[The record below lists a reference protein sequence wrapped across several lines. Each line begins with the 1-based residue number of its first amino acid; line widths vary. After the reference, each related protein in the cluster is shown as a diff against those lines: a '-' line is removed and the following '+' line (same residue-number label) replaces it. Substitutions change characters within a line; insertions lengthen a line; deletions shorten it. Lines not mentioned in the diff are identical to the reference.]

1 MPVNSLWRKF
11 LDKLKL
17 FFSFLLIC
25 FFFFIILYL
34 LNNLF
39 SIKKIEIVSD
49 KKDFIGIQELKKS
62 NLIFIS
68 EKEIKELIFKKNPS
82 ADKVGIEK
90 KYPATLVLKIN
101 IEKPVVNLVTS
112 QGYFYLSSQG
122 EILSKSKTSD
132 NKIPI
137 INYYQKLNFQSYQ
150 SGDFLTFKDIK
161 STLYLI
167 KEVSDLNIN
176 IDNVDINGVNMIL
189 FNLDDK
195 KIIFSSE
202 KDTKLQVYQL
212 QQIVRQFKV
221 EGRQFKEIDLRYD
234 KPVVR
239 Y

>member
-1 MPVNSLWRKF
+1 MDNF
-11 LDKLKL
+11 
-17 FFSFLLIC
+17 
-25 FFFFIILYL
+25 
-34 LNNLF
+34 F
-39 SIKKIEIVSD
+39 SIKKIEIESD

-62 NLIFIS
+62 NLIFVS
-68 EKEIKELIFKKNPS
+68 EKEVKEIIIKKNPS
-82 ADKVGIEK
+82 VDKVEIEK
-90 KYPATLVLKIN
+90 KYPGTLVLKIN
-101 IEKPVVNLVTS
+101 IEKPIVNLITS
-112 QGYFYLSSQG
+112 QGYFHLSSQG
-122 EILSKSKTSD
+122 EILSKSKTLD

-150 SGDFLTFKDIK
+150 AGDFLSFKDIK

-167 KEVSDLNIN
+167 KEVNNLNID

-189 FNLDDK
+189 FKIGDK

-202 KDTKLQVYQL
+202 KDTELQLYQL

-221 EGRQFKEIDLRYD
+221 EGKQFKEIDLRFD